1 MLTMDLSG
9 TPYPSHVDALPR
21 TSAEQRLRDIIEYS
35 TTGIALVSP
44 NGRWLEANAALC
56 AMVGYNLDELRFHFT
71 SEITH
76 PDDVLRDTEIRK
88 ELIERNVSKL
98 QIEKR
103 YIKKDRSIIWVS
115 LSINLVF
122 SELGEPEYFVCHI
135 QEITEKKKSDEER
148 EALNQRLVLAT
159 QAGQVGIWEWDFST
173 GKSIWDARMFALFG
187 ITRPAGDA
195 LTLEEWRSAVHPDD
209 MANQRLTYE
218 RAMQGLA
225 PYDTEYR
232 AIWPNGEIHNI
243 RSMAVIVHDA
253 AGAPLRMVGIN
264 WDVTES
270 HRLSDQ
276 LMAEK
281 ERLQETVEKWTEAQ
295 RIAEKASKA
304 KSEFLTIMSHELRT
318 PLNAILGFGQLLERQ
333 LFGPLGPKQKEYV
346 NAILNS
352 GEHLL
357 ELINDILELSKIES
371 GELAVE
377 AEKVDA
383 AHVLRSVIETLTPSA
398 ARRGIE
404 LIGGDCPRDLP
415 LVLADHVRVAQALI
429 NLGSNAI
436 KYNRPGGTVTFT
448 CEKIDGVWI
457 RLAVTDTGIGIPEN
471 RQSELFQPFNRL
483 GVEKKAIDGT
493 GVGLALT
500 KRLLNLMGGRIGF
513 TSELDKGSCFWIDLP
528 IYVVPKTIATAL
540 SVNPTEPD
548 RTSREDN

>member
-1 MLTMDLSG
+1 MDLSG
-9 TPYPSHVDALPR
+9 TPYPSHVDALPL

-56 AMVGYNLDELRFHFT
+56 SMVGYSLDELRFHFT

-88 ELIERNVSKL
+88 ELIERNVNKA

-103 YIKKDRSIIWVS
+103 YIKKDGSIIWVS
-115 LSINLVF
+115 LSINLVL
-122 SELGEPEYFVCHI
+122 SESSEPEYFVCHI
-135 QEITEKKKSDEER
+135 QDITEWKKSDEER

-187 ITRPAGDA
+187 ITRSAGDA
-195 LTLEEWRSAVHPDD
+195 LTLQEWRNTVHPDD
-209 MANQRLTYE
+209 YASQRLTYE

-243 RSMAVIVHDA
+243 RSMGTIVRDP
-253 AGAPLRMVGIN
+253 AGVPLRMVGIN

-270 HRLSDQ
+270 HRLADQ

-281 ERLQETVEKWTEAQ
+281 ERLLETVEKWTEAQ
-295 RIAEKASKA
+295 QVAEKASKA

-318 PLNAILGFGQLLERQ
+318 PLNAILGFGQLLEGQ

-346 NAILNS
+346 EAILNS

-371 GELAVE
+371 GEMAVE
-377 AEKVDA
+377 AEQVDV
-383 AHVLRSVIETLTPSA
+383 AHILKSVIATLTPSA
-398 ARRGIE
+398 ARRTIE
-404 LIGGDCPRDLP
+404 LIGGDCPGDLP
-415 LVLADHVRVAQALI
+415 SVLADHVRVAQALI

-471 RQSELFQPFNRL
+471 RQSELFQPFSRL

-500 KRLLNLMGGRIGF
+500 KRLLKLMGGRIDF

-528 IYVVPKTIATAL
+528 IYVAPKTIAAAR
-540 SVNPTEPD
+540 SVNPPEPVP
-548 RTSREDN
+548 TSRADN